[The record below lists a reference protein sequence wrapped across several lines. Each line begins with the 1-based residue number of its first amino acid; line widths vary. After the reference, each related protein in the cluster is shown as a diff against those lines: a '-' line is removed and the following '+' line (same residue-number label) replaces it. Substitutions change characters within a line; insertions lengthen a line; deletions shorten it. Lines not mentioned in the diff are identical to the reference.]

1 MNDVFTQCLNL
12 LQRDDVKKD
21 IKKLISPVIT
31 FISHEFMPYIYMVL
45 LLMVVNFLLLLAI
58 FSILIYYARKIN

>member
-58 FSILIYYARKIN
+58 FSIIIYYARKIN

>member
-58 FSILIYYARKIN
+58 FSIIIYYARKIK

>member
-1 MNDVFTQCLNL
+1 MNNVFNQCLNL

-21 IKKLISPVIT
+21 IKKLVSPVIT

-45 LLMVVNFLLLLAI
+45 LLMILNFCLLLAI
-58 FSILIYYARKIN
+58 FSIIIYYMRKIK